1 MQHISTNK
9 QKKEIMDIATKEI
22 QVGGDHYQG
31 YDYQPLELIEDL
43 GLSFAE
49 GNILKYAI
57 RFRDKGGKEDLL
69 KALDYAKRELLKPL
83 EQEPEKRK
91 VDRKAI
97 GFIVTFVSQDRIN
110 REDRDFIL
118 DVAKYLHA
126 GMMTKVAEV
135 IMGKI
140 ERLYIDKD
148 GMPKKT
154 LPSATVEQLKQIKE
168 AADHVLKEVR
178 AREESQKDDLIDRVQ
193 AEHESYM
200 DMNLMLQ
207 IIRDTITF

>member
-1 MQHISTNK
+1 M
-9 QKKEIMDIATKEI
+9 KEI

-69 KALDYAKRELLKPL
+69 KALDYAKRELLKLL
-83 EQEPEKRK
+83 EQEPEKKK

-110 REDRDFIL
+110 SEDRDFIL
-118 DVAKYLHA
+118 NVAKYLHA

-135 IMGKI
+135 IMDKI
-140 ERLYIDKD
+140 EGLYIDKD

-154 LPSATVEQLKQIKE
+154 LPSAPVEQLKQIKE
-168 AADHVLKEVR
+168 AAEYILKEIKE
-178 AREESQKDDLIDRVQ
+178 REESPKDNFIDEIR
-193 AEHESYM
+193 AEHEGYM
-200 DMNLMLQ
+200 DMRLMLQ

>member
-1 MQHISTNK
+1 M
-9 QKKEIMDIATKEI
+9 KEI

-49 GNILKYAI
+49 GNILKYVI

-69 KALDYAKRELLKPL
+69 KALDYAKRELLKLL
-83 EQEPEKRK
+83 EQKPEKK
-91 VDRKAI
+91 EVDRKAI
-97 GFIVTFVSQDRIN
+97 GFIVSFVSQDRIN
-110 REDRDFIL
+110 DEDRNFIL

-126 GMMTKVAEV
+126 GMIIRVSEV
-135 IMGKI
+135 I
-140 ERLYIDKD
+140 IDKVKKEYD
-148 GMPKKT
+148 HEEEQKENLKAPKSYK
-154 LPSATVEQLKQIKE
+154 EQLKQIKE
-168 AADHVLKEVR
+168 AADYVLKEVR
-178 AREESQKDDLIDRVQ
+178 KREESPKDNLIDRVKE
-193 AEHESYM
+193 EHESYM